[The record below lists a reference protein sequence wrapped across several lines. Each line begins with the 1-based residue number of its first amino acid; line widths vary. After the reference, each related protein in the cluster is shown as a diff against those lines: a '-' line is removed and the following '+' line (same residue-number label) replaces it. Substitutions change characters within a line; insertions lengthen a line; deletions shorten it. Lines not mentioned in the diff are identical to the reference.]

1 MKSCRIA
8 DLQKHPQAVF
18 DEVKASKEP
27 VFVAQNGTSS
37 IVIVDADT
45 YLDEMQAL
53 REFERIYRKPTL

>member
-27 VFVAQNGTSS
+27 VFCSPKWN
-37 IVIVDADT
+37 I
-45 YLDEMQAL
+45 
-53 REFERIYRKPTL
+53 